1 VIRTGGG
8 VFYDRLQG
16 NEVFDMLTNPP
27 TTFAPTLVN
36 DLLSNLDPKNIQIGP
51 SGLNAFSY
59 DGKVP
64 VVYNY
69 SFGVQ
74 ARLAESMVL
83 DVSYV
88 GNLSRHQLQRT
99 NFNAIPYGATFL
111 AKNQDPTKNSS
122 LLGSAALDKV
132 YLAPYQGYGDITV
145 HQFGGTSNYNSLQ
158 TSLTRRFAKNLE
170 FGANWTWARALGTSD
185 DRGNFNRI
193 DGNTRLANY
202 ALLAFNRQ
210 HTFQLYY
217 TYTLPSMFRTNKT
230 MHMIA
235 DGWQLSGN
243 TTFQTGGPFSP
254 GFSISGVANQNI
266 TGSYTEGARL
276 ALIGQPNTGSDDP
289 YNRLNPAAF
298 AAPKVGSVGLE
309 APRNYLINPGI
320 NNWNISVQKEFKA
333 TERVRLQLRGDAFNA
348 FNHTQFSGINS
359 TLNISALTNG
369 TFTNLYLNA
378 NGTVNNKNGF
388 GTVSGARDPR
398 NMQFLVRV
406 QF

>member
-1 VIRTGGG
+1 
-8 VFYDRLQG
+8 VFYDRFQG

-36 DLLSNLDPKNIQIGP
+36 DLLSNLNPNNIQVGP

-59 DGKVP
+59 DGKIP

-74 ARLAESMVL
+74 TRLAESMVL

-99 NFNAIPYGATFL
+99 NWNAIPYGATFL

-132 YLAPYQGYGDITV
+132 FLAPYQGYGDITV

-158 TSLTRRFAKNLE
+158 TSLTRRFAKSLE

-217 TYTLPSMFRTNKT
+217 TYNLPSLFRNNKA
-230 MHMIA
+230 MHMVV
-235 DGWQLSGN
+235 DGWQISGN

-276 ALIGQPNTGSDDP
+276 ALVGQPNTGSDDP

-298 AAPKVGSVGLE
+298 AAPKVGSIGLE

-320 NNWNISVQKEFKA
+320 NNWNISLQKEFKA
-333 TERVRLQLRGDAFNA
+333 SERFRIQLRGDAFNA

-398 NMQFLVRV
+398 NMQLLVRI